1 MNTGMKKNESG
12 NVQGRRDVLQGK
24 VSIEGKEKDRGVRVT
39 CLDAEHFGAI
49 GRKRGHGK
57 GSLVGRKVNIPRGEW
72 KVALGTL
79 VAISRKAKRWGEKLG
94 GDIEE

>member
-1 MNTGMKKNESG
+1 MGG
-12 NVQGRRDVLQGK
+12 
-24 VSIEGKEKDRGVRVT
+24 
-39 CLDAEHFGAI
+39 
-49 GRKRGHGK
+49 
-57 GSLVGRKVNIPRGEW
+57 KVNIPRGEW